1 MSFTLPAISWLIDNR
16 DSFDWAPKEWDQF
29 AVIFIVLS
37 ISAALIFLLV
47 LQLPKVAAVTGV
59 STAPAE

>member
-1 MSFTLPAISWLIDNR
+1 
-16 DSFDWAPKEWDQF
+16 
-29 AVIFIVLS
+29 VIFIILS

-59 STAPAE
+59 STAPVE